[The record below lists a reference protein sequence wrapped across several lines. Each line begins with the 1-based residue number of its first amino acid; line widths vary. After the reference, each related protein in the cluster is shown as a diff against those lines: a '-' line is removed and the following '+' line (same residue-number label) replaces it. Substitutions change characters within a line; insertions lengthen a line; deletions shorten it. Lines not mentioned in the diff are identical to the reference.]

1 MKDWDRRTLRTI
13 LDKFYC
19 EPIVADPDYMF
30 DESGIY
36 HVPQDG
42 EVRHPTP
49 MINCSLLMLY
59 VHCDSHCGALV

>member
-19 EPIVADPDYMF
+19 EPIVVDPDYLF

-36 HVPQDG
+36 HVPSDG
-42 EVRHPTP
+42 EVRLRHPTP
-49 MINCSLLMLY
+49 IIF
-59 VHCDSHCGALV
+59 